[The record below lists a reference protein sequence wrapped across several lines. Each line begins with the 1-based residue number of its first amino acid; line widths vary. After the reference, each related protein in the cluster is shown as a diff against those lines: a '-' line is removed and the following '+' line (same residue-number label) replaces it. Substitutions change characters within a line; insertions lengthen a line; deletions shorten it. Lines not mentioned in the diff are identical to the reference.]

1 MFRRGS
7 LKAPLSLI
15 FVQCSSDLSLRLR
28 FFLLSRRVPSRDRS

>member
-1 MFRRGS
+1 MEGS

-28 FFLLSRRVPSRDRS
+28 FFSPFTQGTKSG